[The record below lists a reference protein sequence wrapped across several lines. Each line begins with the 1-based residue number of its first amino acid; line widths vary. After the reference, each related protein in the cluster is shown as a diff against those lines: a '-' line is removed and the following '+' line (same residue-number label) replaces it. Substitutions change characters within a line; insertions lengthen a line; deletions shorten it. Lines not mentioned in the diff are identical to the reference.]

1 MAQKPNLHGLQN
13 YSLRSG
19 KYAIDPNAKSRQD
32 GETKHERRLAPIER
46 IKEAMK
52 TNDVY
57 FGLGL
62 TTDDL
67 NALANAIELFVFQ
80 FPIVK
85 NTAIYFG
92 EDLIRFENSGETAKV
107 VNFKEY
113 LYKADTTKQ
122 TTAYVASDM
131 YNQTKKFIVGS
142 PSKNAPFTKPIIE
155 VLFNI
160 VSSIGN
166 GNGYPRTATA
176 TASQATATATQ
187 YYFNNGKTDNVEIIN
202 STRRKYISNVK

>member
-19 KYAIDPNAKSRQD
+19 KYAIDPNAKSRKD

-46 IKEAMK
+46 IKEALN

-67 NALANAIELFVFQ
+67 NALASAIELFVYQ
-80 FPIVK
+80 FPIVR
-85 NTAIYFG
+85 NTALYFG
-92 EDLIRFENSGETAKV
+92 DDLIRFDNSGETAKV
-107 VNFKEY
+107 VNFKNY

-122 TTAYVASDM
+122 TTAYVMPDM

-142 PSKNAPFTKPIIE
+142 PSKTHQHH
-155 VLFNI
+155 
-160 VSSIGN
+160 
-166 GNGYPRTATA
+166 
-176 TASQATATATQ
+176 QATQPTPTQPDTAQ
-187 YYFNNGKTDNVEIIN
+187 RLSRGYSHGLGCLSWSCCF
-202 STRRKYISNVK
+202 

>member
-19 KYAIDPNAKSRQD
+19 KYAIDPNAKSRKD

-46 IKEAMK
+46 IKEALN

-67 NALANAIELFVFQ
+67 NALAKAIELFVSQ
-80 FPIVK
+80 FPIVR

-92 EDLIRFENSGETAKV
+92 EDLMRFENSGETAKV

-122 TTAYVASDM
+122 TTAYVVPDM

-142 PSKNAPFTKPIIE
+142 PSKEAPFTKPIIN
-155 VLFNI
+155 VLFTI
-160 VSSIGN
+160 VTSIGN
-166 GNGYPRTATA
+166 GNGYPHTATA
-176 TASQATATATQ
+176 TVGMATATAEA
-187 YYFNNGKTDNVEIIN
+187 YYFNDGKTDNVELIN
-202 STRRKYISNVK
+202 STRRKYMANVK